1 MYRNI
6 SCLLTIFIAL
16 TVPDICRRV
25 QLPSV
30 VWADQGKNKLA
41 GAETKR
47 IREKRSSLQFDPSLS
62 LTAEESDWLRRHPQI
77 RIGIMDAWPPINFLD
92 ERGRARGI
100 GVDFIEKLNKR
111 LGYRLIIEAA
121 PFKQNYERVK
131 NGELDAIMDISQHP
145 DREPFFNFTR
155 PYITIS
161 HVFVGRKDGPYFRS
175 AADLKGKYLALE
187 KGFHSVVYF
196 KENYPE
202 VKVREYASTA
212 DALDAVARGEADAY
226 VGNRA
231 VVIHLI
237 QKELLIN
244 LQVMA
249 ASSHTSS
256 VLQIG
261 VRKDRPAL
269 AGILDKTLAS
279 ITPRENRSIRRRWI
293 GDVETDMS
301 AIWLTLQEKNWLRDH
316 PGIRIGIMNAWPP
329 LNYLDERGRPR
340 GIGVDFIEVLNK
352 RLGDRLIIKAAPFR
366 QNYDRVKNRELEAL
380 MDITQYTEREPFF
393 NFTKPYL
400 TIPHVLVGGKE
411 SPYFQ
416 SEKDLAGKTVAL
428 ERGFYNVIHFQ
439 KNYPHV
445 KVREYGSTVEALKAV
460 SQGKADAYAGNRAVA
475 TYLIEKEM
483 IPNLQ
488 FMGKLKKP
496 ASVLQIG
503 TRKDWP
509 ELAAILDRALASI
522 TPEEERRIL
531 RMWVGEEA
539 PAPIPL
545 ALTPAEQEWL
555 ARHPVMRVAGNRNFA
570 PIEFADQNNKFSGV
584 SVDYLKRISEILGI
598 EFQYVKQ
605 NTWQASADTLRRR
618 DSDIFSAAVETPD
631 LNLFAKFTNP
641 YLSLPVVIFTRG
653 DAPYIGGLEELRDH
667 KVVVVRE
674 HAISEF
680 IRRNYPKIKMVEAKN
695 ILEAL
700 RLLQSKEAFAY
711 IGSILVT
718 SHYIQKM
725 GYANLKV
732 SGQIDYR
739 YEIAMAVRS
748 DWPLFGRIL
757 QKALNHI
764 SEQERKEIYK
774 QWLVVTYNETVDYSI
789 IWKLLI
795 AMSAIVGVILFWN
808 RKLTVEIG
816 KRKEAESELK
826 RHREHLEDLVG
837 ERTAELKQANHMLQT
852 EIAERKRADKELRQY
867 ADAQAV
873 LVREVNHRVKNNLSA
888 IISMLHMEQ
897 DRAEA
902 EGLASKRTVLQDVVG
917 RIGGLSTVHSLLSAS
932 GWRPLEISGLCR
944 QVVSAALQ
952 GIPLGKRINVEIT
965 PSRVQ
970 INSNQAH
977 HLTLVINELTTNSM
991 KYALEKRQQ
1000 ANIRIDIRQTGQ
1012 TIEIFF
1018 KDDGP
1023 GYPDP
1028 IVQDGFVPSSTGFE
1042 LIRGIVGRS
1051 LKGDVVFSN
1060 EKGALTRIVFKNELE
1075 IPIEGDDIQVIV

>member
-1 MYRNI
+1 MYRNFLY
-6 SCLLTIFIAL
+6 LLTIFIAL
-16 TVPDICRRV
+16 VVPDICRIV
-25 QLPSV
+25 QLQSIV
-30 VWADQGKNKLA
+30 LADQGKNKVV

-47 IREKRSSLQFDPSLS
+47 NQEKTLNLRFDPSLS
-62 LTAEESDWLRRHPQI
+62 LTAEDSDWLQRHPQI

-92 ERGRARGI
+92 ERGRPRGI

-111 LGYRLIIEAA
+111 LGYRLVIEAA

-131 NGELDAIMDISQHP
+131 NGELDALMDISQHP

-155 PYITIS
+155 PYISIS

-175 AADLKGKYLALE
+175 AVDLKGKNLALE
-187 KGFHSVVYF
+187 KGFYSVVYF

-202 VKVREYASTA
+202 VNVREYASTA

-231 VVIHLI
+231 VVINLI

-244 LQVMA
+244 LQMMA

-256 VLQIG
+256 ILQIG
-261 VRKDRPAL
+261 VRKDWPQL
-269 AGILDKTLAS
+269 ARIFDKTLAS
-279 ITPRENRSIRRRWI
+279 ITPQENRSIQHRWI

-301 AIWLTLQEKNWLRDH
+301 AIWLTPQEKNWLLDH
-316 PGIRIGIMNAWPP
+316 HGIRIGVMNAWPP
-329 LNYLDERGRPR
+329 LNYLDERGQPR

-352 RLGDRLIIKAAPFR
+352 RLGDRLIIKTAPFK

-380 MDITQYTEREPFF
+380 MDITQFPEREPFF

-400 TIPHVLVGGKE
+400 TIPHVLVGRKG
-411 SPYFQ
+411 SPYLL
-416 SEKDLAGKTVAL
+416 SEKDLTGRTVAL
-428 ERGFYNVIHFQ
+428 ERGFHNVFYFQ
-439 KNYPHV
+439 KNYPQ
-445 KVREYGSTVEALKAV
+445 VRVRKYGSTIEALNAV
-460 SQGKADAYAGNRAVA
+460 SRGEADAYAGNRAVA

-496 ASVLQIG
+496 VSVLQIG

-531 RMWVGEEA
+531 RRWVGEET

-545 ALTPAEQEWL
+545 VLTSAEQEWL
-555 ARHPVMRVAGNRNFA
+555 DRHPVIRVAGNRNFA
-570 PIEFADQNNKFSGV
+570 PIEFADQNGEFSGV
-584 SVDYLKRISEILGI
+584 SVDYLKRISDILGI
-598 EFQYVKQ
+598 TFQYIKQ
-605 NTWQASADTLRRR
+605 NTWQESADTLRRR
-618 DSDIFSAAVETPD
+618 DSDMFSAVVETRD
-631 LNLFAKFTNP
+631 LNIFAKFTNP
-641 YLSLPVVIFTRG
+641 YLSLPVVIFTRE
-653 DAPYIGGLEELRDH
+653 DAPYIGDLEGLSGH
-667 KVVVVRE
+667 KIVVVKGY
-674 HAISEF
+674 AISEF

-695 ILEAL
+695 ILDAL

-718 SHYIQKM
+718 SHYIQQM

-732 SGQIDYR
+732 SGQINYR
-739 YEIAMAVRS
+739 YEIAMAARS
-748 DWPLFGRIL
+748 DWPLFGSIL

-764 SEQERKEIYK
+764 SEQERKDIYRR
-774 QWLVVTYNETVDYSI
+774 WLVVTYKETVDYSI
-789 IWKLLI
+789 VWKLLV
-795 AMSAIVGVILFWN
+795 AMSTVVVVILFWN

-816 KRKEAESELK
+816 KRKKAESELK
-826 RHREHLEDLVG
+826 QHREHLEDLVN
-837 ERTAELKQANHMLQT
+837 ERTAELKQANDMLQI

-867 ADAQAV
+867 ADTQAV

-902 EGLASKRTVLQDVVG
+902 EGLASKLTVLQDLVG

-932 GWRPLEISGLCR
+932 GWRPLEISALCQ

-952 GIPLGKRINVEIT
+952 GVPLGKRIHVEIT

-970 INSNQAH
+970 ISSNQAH
-977 HLTLVINELTTNSM
+977 HLTLIINELTTNTI
-991 KYALEKRQQ
+991 KYALKKRQR
-1000 ANIRIDIRQTGQ
+1000 ANIRIDLHQSGQ
-1012 TIEIFF
+1012 AVEVLFR
-1018 KDDGP
+1018 DDGP
-1023 GYPDP
+1023 GYPDH
-1028 IVQDGFVPSSTGFE
+1028 IIQEDFVPSSIGFE
-1042 LIRGIVGRS
+1042 LIRGIVQRS

-1060 EKGALTRIVFKNELE
+1060 ENGALVRIFFQNRLK
-1075 IPIEGDDIQVIV
+1075 IPIEGGE

>member
-1 MYRNI
+1 MCGNI
-6 SCLLTIFIAL
+6 LCLLTIFIAL
-16 TVPDICRRV
+16 VVPDISRMV
-25 QLPSV
+25 QLQSIEL
-30 VWADQGKNKLA
+30 ADQGKNKFV

-47 IREKRSSLQFDPSLS
+47 NQEKTLNLQFDPSLS
-62 LTAEESDWLRRHPQI
+62 LTAEDSDWLQRHPQI

-92 ERGRARGI
+92 ERGRPRGI

-121 PFKQNYERVK
+121 PFKQNYDRVK
-131 NGELDAIMDISQHP
+131 NGELDALMDISQHP

-155 PYITIS
+155 PYITIA

-175 AADLKGKYLALE
+175 AVDLKDKILALE
-187 KGFHSVVYF
+187 KGFYSVVYF

-256 VLQIG
+256 ILQIG
-261 VRKDRPAL
+261 VRKDWPQL
-269 AGILDKTLAS
+269 ARIFDKTLAS
-279 ITPRENRSIRRRWI
+279 ITPQENRSIQRRWI

-301 AIWLTLQEKNWLRDH
+301 AIWLTPQEKNWLRDH

-329 LNYLDERGRPR
+329 LNYLDERGRAR

-352 RLGDRLIIKAAPFR
+352 RLGDRLIIKAAPFK

-380 MDITQYTEREPFF
+380 MDITQFPEREPFF

-400 TIPHVLVGGKE
+400 TIPHVLVGRKD

-428 ERGFYNVIHFQ
+428 ERGFHNVIYFEA
-439 KNYPHV
+439 NYPQV
-445 KVREYGSTVEALKAV
+445 KVKEYGSTVEALNAV
-460 SQGKADAYAGNRAVA
+460 SQGEADAYAGNRAVA

-503 TRKDWP
+503 ARKDWP

-522 TPEEERRIL
+522 TPEEERKIL
-531 RMWVGEEA
+531 RRWVGEEA

-545 ALTPAEQEWL
+545 VLTTAEQEWL
-555 ARHPVMRVAGNRNFA
+555 ARHPLIRVAGNRNFA
-570 PIEFADQNNKFSGV
+570 PIEFADQNGAFSGV
-584 SVDYLKRISEILGI
+584 SVDYLKRISEILGV
-598 EFQYVKQ
+598 EFQYVRQ
-605 NTWQASADTLRRR
+605 NTWQESADTLRRR
-618 DSDIFSAAVETPD
+618 DSDMFSAVVETPD
-631 LNLFAKFTNP
+631 LNIFAKFTNP
-641 YLSLPVVIFTRG
+641 YLSLPVVIFTHE
-653 DAPYIGGLEELRDH
+653 DAPYIGDLEELRDH
-667 KVVVVRE
+667 KVVVVRG

-680 IRRNYPKIKMVEAKN
+680 IRRNYPKIKMVEAKD
-695 ILEAL
+695 ILDAL

-732 SGQIDYR
+732 SGQIKYR
-739 YEIAMAVRS
+739 YEIAMAARS

-764 SEQERKEIYK
+764 SEQERKDIYK
-774 QWLVVTYNETVDYSI
+774 QWLVVTYKETVDYSI

-795 AMSAIVGVILFWN
+795 AMSAIVAVILFWN

-826 RHREHLEDLVG
+826 QHREHLEVLVD
-837 ERTAELKQANHMLQT
+837 ERTAELKQANDMLQI

-902 EGLASKRTVLQDVVG
+902 EGPASKQTVLQDLVG

-932 GWRPLEISGLCR
+932 GWRPLEISALCQ

-952 GIPLGKRINVEIT
+952 GVPLGKRINVEIT

-1000 ANIRIDIRQTGQ
+1000 ASINIDIRQNGQ
-1012 TIEIFF
+1012 TIAIFF
-1018 KDDGP
+1018 RDDGP

-1028 IVQDGFVPSSTGFE
+1028 IIQDGFVPSSTGFE
-1042 LIRGIVGRS
+1042 LIRGIVRQS
-1051 LKGDVVFSN
+1051 LNGDVTFSN
-1060 EKGALTRIVFKNELE
+1060 ENGALARIFFQNRLD
-1075 IPIEGDDIQVIV
+1075 IPEEGGE